1 MQCYPSRIVKSET
14 SNVKSNPFFMFIK
27 LNHQSLDVYKAVRQL
42 IMEIYFISKRLP
54 TEERFN
60 MVQQM
65 RRAGL
70 SIKLNLA
77 EGASR
82 RSPIER
88 KRYLEV
94 SRGSLI
100 EVDAI
105 LETAVDLEYFS
116 IDQLANISGLLNKSF
131 AMLSKMIQ

>member
-1 MQCYPSRIVKSET
+1 
-14 SNVKSNPFFMFIK
+14 MFIK
-27 LNHQSLDVYKAVRQL
+27 LNHQSLDVYKAVREL
-42 IMEIYFISKRLP
+42 VKEIYFISIKLP
-54 TEERFN
+54 AEEKFN

-70 SIKLNLA
+70 SVKLNLA

-82 RSPIER
+82 RSPAER
-88 KRYLEV
+88 KRFYEI

-105 LETAVDLEYFS
+105 LETAVDLKYFS
-116 IDQLANISGLLNKSF
+116 VEQLATIGVLLNKCF
-131 AMLSKMIQ
+131 AMLSKMM

>member
-1 MQCYPSRIVKSET
+1 
-14 SNVKSNPFFMFIK
+14 MFIK
-27 LNHQSLDVYKAVRQL
+27 LNHQSLEVYKATREL
-42 IMEIYFISKRLP
+42 IKEIYFISIKLP
-54 TEERFN
+54 PDEKFN

-70 SIKLNLA
+70 SVKLNLA

-82 RSPIER
+82 RSLTER
-88 KRYLEV
+88 KRYIEV

-105 LETAVDLEYFS
+105 LETAVDLNYYSVEELS
-116 IDQLANISGLLNKSF
+116 RIGELLNKSF
-131 AMLSKMIQ
+131 AMLSKM

>member
-1 MQCYPSRIVKSET
+1 
-14 SNVKSNPFFMFIK
+14 MFIK
-27 LNHQSLDVYKAVRQL
+27 LNHQSLDVYKAVREL
-42 IMEIYFISKRLP
+42 TKEIYFISIKLP
-54 TEERFN
+54 PDEKFN

-70 SIKLNLA
+70 SVKLNLA
-77 EGASR
+77 EGSSR

-88 KRYLEV
+88 KRFLEV

-105 LETAVDLEYFS
+105 LETAVDLKYFAIEELS
-116 IDQLANISGLLNKSF
+116 IIAGLLNKCF
-131 AMLSKMIQ
+131 AMLSKMIK